1 MKRSTPLVVT
11 AAGGQ
16 KLRPEQKRFNLLL
29 ARIDKARAR
38 LAQWQEQVPLFAQAY
53 TARVEPLRDEMRR
66 VRAEFLAELDAAHA
80 RGGLNKTETATLSEL
95 ICDIAEA
102 MIDSGLEED
111 EAGLKALF
119 NRHSEVD
126 FDTQQAEA
134 LDDMRD
140 MLEEVGGI
148 DLGDDELASEDDLMR
163 RARERMRSRDAEQ
176 EQRSQQR
183 SDDAVDR
190 PRTQAQQRREREEKL
205 ATQSVREVYRKLASA
220 LHPDRATDAADQAEK
235 TAYMQRVNQAYAAG
249 DLLALMQL
257 QLEIEQVDRSQITD
271 APPERVRRFNKLL
284 AEQLEEIEEEIVA
297 REMHLCMH
305 YGLVQEWR
313 LDPMRLNNVIVEQVQ
328 EFEVGLFK
336 INRDR
341 AVLGDKVRFK
351 RWLKLVRRERQD
363 DFF

>member
-1 MKRSTPLVVT
+1 M
-11 AAGGQ
+11 
-16 KLRPEQKRFNLLL
+16 
-29 ARIDKARAR
+29 
-38 LAQWQEQVPLFAQAY
+38 FAQAY

-66 VRAEFLAELDAAHA
+66 VRAAFLAELDAAHA
-80 RGGLNKTETATLSEL
+80 RGGLNKTEAATLSEL

-102 MIDSGLEED
+102 MI
-111 EAGLKALF
+111 
-119 NRHSEVD
+119 
-126 FDTQQAEA
+126 
-134 LDDMRD
+134 
-140 MLEEVGGI
+140 
-148 DLGDDELASEDDLMR
+148 
-163 RARERMRSRDAEQ
+163 
-176 EQRSQQR
+176 
-183 SDDAVDR
+183 
-190 PRTQAQQRREREEKL
+190 
-205 ATQSVREVYRKLASA
+205 RKLASA

-257 QLEIEQVDRSQITD
+257 QLEIEQVDRSQITA

-313 LDPMRLNNVIVEQVQ
+313 LNPMRLNDLIDGQVQ
-328 EFEVGLFK
+328 EFEVGLFQ

-341 AVLGDKVRFK
+341 AALGDQAGFK
-351 RWLKLVRRERQD
+351 HWLKQVRRERQA

>member
-1 MKRSTPLVVT
+1 MKRATPLVAT

-16 KLRPEQKRFNLLL
+16 KLRPEQKRFNQLL

-53 TARVEPLRDEMRR
+53 SARVEPLRDQMRR

-80 RGGLNKTETATLSEL
+80 RGGLSKAEGATLREL

-102 MIDSGLEED
+102 MLDSGLEED

-126 FDTQQAEA
+126 YDTQQAEH

-148 DLGDDELASEDDLMR
+148 DLGDDELASEDDLMQ
-163 RARERMRSRDAEQ
+163 RARERMQAREAEQ
-176 EQRSQQR
+176 EQRDQQR
-183 SDDAVDR
+183 RDDASR
-190 PRTQAQQRREREEKL
+190 PKTQAQQRREREEQL

-220 LHPDRATDAADQAEK
+220 LHPDRATDATDEAEK

-271 APPERVRRFNKLL
+271 AAPERVRRFNKLL
-284 AEQLEEIEEEIVA
+284 AEQLEELEEEIVA

-313 LDPMRLNNVIVEQVQ
+313 LNPMRLNDLINEQVQ
-328 EFEVGLFK
+328 EFEVGLYQ

-341 AVLGDKVRFK
+341 AVLGDKERFK
-351 RWLKLVRRERQD
+351 RWLKQVRRERQA